1 MRLIEALI
9 VLARLRAFR
18 YSIKAS
24 MYVAK
29 LAAWVGPGASGKPR

>member
-18 YSIKAS
+18 YTIKAG
-24 MYVAK
+24 MC
-29 LAAWVGPGASGKPR
+29 LAELATWIGPGASGKPR